1 MFALVDCNSFYV
13 SCERVFR
20 PDLREKPVVVLSN
33 NDGCVISRSDEAKKI
48 GVPMGAPAFKFESF
62 FKDNKV
68 YVFSSNYPLYG
79 DMSARVM
86 NTLFDF
92 TPDVEIYSIDEAFL
106 KFDGFEN
113 FDLQKHGEHIRA
125 TILKNIGLPVCVG
138 IAPTKTLSK
147 VANHIAKKF
156 KEKTK
161 GVYLLDDKVKIEKAL
176 RWIDIQDVWGVGR
189 GNTKRLSEIGVKKA
203 YDFTKVSDAW
213 VKKNM
218 GIIGLRMKKE
228 LLGEPML
235 DLEETLNEK
244 KSIATTRSFEYTYS
258 DYENLRERI
267 STFAVSCAEKLR
279 KQQSCCSMIMVFLKT
294 DRHKKNAPQYRNSFV
309 YKIPFPT
316 NSSIDLAKY
325 AERCLNEIY
334 LEGYKYKKAGVVVM
348 DIVPESAQ
356 QLNVFEKKDPRHSA
370 AMKSIDAINK
380 YIGHDKIKLASQD
393 LKRTWK
399 MRQEKLSPKYSTN
412 INDIIEVKVY

>member
-20 PDLREKPVVVLSN
+20 PDLRNKPVVVLSN
-33 NDGCVISRSDEAKKI
+33 NDGCVISRSDEAKKV
-48 GVPMGAPAFKFESF
+48 GVPMGAPAFKFEDF
-62 FKDNKV
+62 FKENKV
-68 YVFSSNYPLYG
+68 HVFSSNYPLYG

-106 KFDGFEN
+106 KFSGFEN
-113 FDLQKHGEHIRA
+113 FDLQRHGEQIRA

-138 IAPTKTLSK
+138 IAPTKTLAK
-147 VANHIAKKF
+147 TANHIAKKF

-176 RWIDIQDVWGVGR
+176 KWIDIQDVWGVGR
-189 GNTKRLSEIGVKKA
+189 GNTKRLFEIGVKKA
-203 YDFTKVSDAW
+203 YDFTQVSDIW
-213 VKKNM
+213 IMKNM
-218 GIIGLRMKKE
+218 GVIGLRMKNE

-235 DLEETLNEK
+235 DLEEALDEK

-258 DYENLRERI
+258 DYENLKERV

-279 KQQSCCSMIMVFLKT
+279 KQKSCCSMIMVFLKT

-309 YKIPFPT
+309 YKILFPT

-325 AERCLNEIY
+325 AEKCLAEIY
-334 LEGYKYKKAGVVVM
+334 LEGFKYKKAGVVVM
-348 DIVPESAQ
+348 DIVPESSQ
-356 QLNVFEKKDPRHSA
+356 QLHAFEKKNPKHTA